1 MKCVVCVIAVV
12 ALSYIYVAESGV
24 WRGVRFDKTERNQC
38 KINDFMFLY
47 YNQEYHPPRSCE
59 KVICTKN
66 RRSELTVYNCDER
79 VVWGCEDA
87 GYVNI
92 SKNYPECCLRKFIC
106 KRDGKEKII
115 EI

>member
-24 WRGVRFDKTERNQC
+24 WRGVRFDK
-38 KINDFMFLY
+38 K
-47 YNQEYHPPRSCE
+47 YHPPRSCE